1 MNRTIGEKNILIA
14 FEPYKI
20 FSCLFLLVV
29 RMLPKNNMY
38 ALLFQMKSALGFLV
52 LALLAVVAASSS
64 SASASSDFER
74 GRNEVRRKMR
84 QNISLFSVIK

>member
-1 MNRTIGEKNILIA
+1 MHVL
-14 FEPYKI
+14 P
-20 FSCLFLLVV
+20 VV
-29 RMLPKNNMY
+29 RMLLKNNMY
-38 ALLFQMKSALGFLV
+38 ALLFQMKSALGFLI
-52 LALLAVVAASSS
+52 LLAVVVASS